1 MQASISIQVFAND
14 EDEEINLVEMA
25 FLHYKFDNIWDYPR
39 GGDIKTVEPK
49 YIFLGPVV
57 PAETLK
63 NGLTFNEDDTSLR
76 LYNLIKR
83 WNNAT
88 KWLLVVNY

>member
-57 PAETLK
+57 PVGWCDKSPKSKLSPWT
-63 NGLTFNEDDTSLR
+63 
-76 LYNLIKR
+76 
-83 WNNAT
+83 
-88 KWLLVVNY
+88 